1 MQATELLLLPKDVSY
16 HEKEDEFGI
25 SHEIYKEISKMDVRP
40 YSESFT
46 FVKAKSGK
54 EKILFVAVK
63 GGLSNGGVAAVGL
76 KLNDDGTVSY
86 MNGIRNPQNVSVNLT
101 TPTFKQD
108 IETLIK
114 ELNLQIK

>member
-1 MQATELLLLPKDVSY
+1 MQATELLLPKDVSY